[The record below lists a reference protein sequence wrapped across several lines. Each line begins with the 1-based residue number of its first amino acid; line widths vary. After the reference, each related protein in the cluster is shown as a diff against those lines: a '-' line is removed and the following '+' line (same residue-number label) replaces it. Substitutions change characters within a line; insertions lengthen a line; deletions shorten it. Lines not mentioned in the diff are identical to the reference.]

1 MTYEEYVKA
10 YEIMVTV
17 YLNGY
22 KPTNIPSEIKAMIE
36 AADKIVDFQE
46 TYPVY
51 AEKYEAT
58 FGSPWETA

>member
-1 MTYEEYVKA
+1 MSRGIFQSLDK
-10 YEIMVTV
+10 
-17 YLNGY
+17 
-22 KPTNIPSEIKAMIE
+22 IKTMIE

-58 FGSPWETA
+58 FGSPWDTA